1 MFFRPNACY
10 LCVLINSQ
18 SVLVMCHP
26 ICRHSLG
33 IILPHMLHGAGIF
46 TSICSTKSPIC
57 VGTYTSTMEHMGI
70 CLSICLSFHLVYI
83 HYITYVYNRLFW
95 VYILYISVYTI
106 SFHLSWITRTYM
118 YSIEHNHVK
127 YWNPIYP
134 LKIKKR
140 TSWNLTMYSI
150 PSIYLSSW
158 VILYRW
164 YFRPHDRTPW
174 DRGPGTPRGG
184 WLFPNSRPSKA
195 CAQRR
200 VAA

>member
-18 SVLVMCHP
+18 SVFVMCHP

-83 HYITYVYNRLFW
+83 HYITYVYIIEYNRLYCLFGFT
-95 VYILYISVYTI
+95 YYTY
-106 SFHLSWITRTYM
+106 L
-118 YSIEHNHVK
+118 
-127 YWNPIYP
+127 
-134 LKIKKR
+134 
-140 TSWNLTMYSI
+140 SI
-150 PSIYLSSW
+150 PYLSIYHESHVHTCIVLN
-158 VILYRW
+158 
-164 YFRPHDRTPW
+164 T
-174 DRGPGTPRGG
+174 TM
-184 WLFPNSRPSKA
+184 
-195 CAQRR
+195 
-200 VAA
+200 